1 MDKTEVCSIESL
13 CLPVCVFSLSLSLTN
28 FYLFLVQQSSGVL
41 VEHDMNNLLLHSP
54 DQVGSKADRALLGS
68 SAGTPIIQQSR
79 SLGAASN
86 QGIPNKSSFGNPCAP
101 VSSPTVCGK
110 KQESHSV
117 GVTCSQSAS
126 LSVPLE
132 NRSDNAGNDASFETF
147 GM

>member
-1 MDKTEVCSIESL
+1 MFTCVCFL
-13 CLPVCVFSLSLSLTN
+13 SLSLSLTN

>member
-1 MDKTEVCSIESL
+1 M
-13 CLPVCVFSLSLSLTN
+13 FSLSLSLTN

-54 DQVGSKADRALLGS
+54 DQVGSKADTALLGS

-86 QGIPNKSSFGNPCAP
+86 QGIPHKSSFGNPCAP

>member
-1 MDKTEVCSIESL
+1 MFTCVCFL
-13 CLPVCVFSLSLSLTN
+13 ALSLTN